1 MKTTVRLIS
10 LLLVV
15 LLVLCSCQSSE
26 PEIIPEYSSD
36 RVGID
41 LDGYT
46 LKWGWAKSG
55 NDNDDNVFGY
65 IPGTALADTA
75 LERMKEIQS
84 SLNCV
89 IEMEYKGF
97 GTIGGNM
104 QGAILS
110 GTQLYDLMTNESFQT
125 LGYVRAGYFTGLSS
139 LIDVSKTDK
148 WGTPGML
155 QSVIYEDDVYS
166 VVPYAWPELLYTT
179 FGCPIVV
186 NEDLISQ
193 YGHEDPREFVEEGTW
208 TWDKFEESLHAYTVN
223 DGERTIYGMGA
234 HTPYYSMLMF
244 LSNGVTLTEYTDKGI
259 ECGLYTDAGIQAME
273 RAQSIRYQT
282 CKDCFHSNESTSV
295 VSDFLNGEM
304 VLVVTNSG
312 GILGTTDAIMYKMS
326 NVGIIPFPQ
335 GPNAVPGVYPSY
347 HETLLYV
354 TGIPVNA
361 KDAEAAATILD
372 RMFEPFEG
380 YETKDDIISY
390 LAGQVFFDERDARVF
405 VNMLE
410 NTEYGYQND
419 GARAAIEQVMGNNTV
434 TEVLE
439 GLENVYNDLLEE
451 HMKPH
456 YQGRLAVYGE

>member
-1 MKTTVRLIS
+1 MKTTIRLIS

-104 QGAILS
+104 QGSILS

-193 YGHEDPREFVEEGTW
+193 YGHEDPREFVEDGTW
-208 TWDKFEESLHAYTVN
+208 TWDKFEESLRAYTVN

-295 VSDFLNGEM
+295 VSDFLNGDM
-304 VLVVTNSG
+304 VLVVTNSS